1 MLENVKRKDRPHTGQ
16 INHPVC
22 QEYGGHLIH
31 GPPSEGNRGRVY
43 ISRKEHLNT
52 MTEESE
58 SPDCIRCGCW
68 QVREHI
74 PKRPLVS
81 GEPVPAWYI
90 RDKQTAVWLR

>member
-22 QEYGGHLIH
+22 QEYGGHLSTVRHLKEI
-31 GPPSEGNRGRVY
+31 GVVMY